1 MMFIEAKIQLNKLK
15 FDGKHK
21 KVDLDELG
29 KLFDTKCL
37 NELNVPNPPKNDSDV
52 TLKEVKDIIKI
63 RSNLSEFKKKAYQVT
78 DKDPVYFI
86 KDYMDEHGLDYSE
99 EVMNNLMASS
109 KHIGRHFKNKF
120 NRPRP
125 RQIVDAL
132 GLDMK
137 HFETDT
143 TTSPSYPS
151 NHSLQSEIVGRYY
164 AKKHP
169 DHAEEIM
176 SNARIS
182 GQGRIDA
189 GVHYPSDDAVSM
201 KIAEEVMFK
210 YFKGDIEED
219 APMNATGSAVSTHQ
233 PVVRKKKDDKTILGL
248 LKRNAV

>member
-37 NELNVPNPPKNDSDV
+37 NELNVPNPPKNDSDI

-120 NRPRP
+120 NRPR
-125 RQIVDAL
+125 Q
-132 GLDMK
+132 
-137 HFETDT
+137 
-143 TTSPSYPS
+143 
-151 NHSLQSEIVGRYY
+151 LQ
-164 AKKHP
+164 
-169 DHAEEIM
+169 
-176 SNARIS
+176 
-182 GQGRIDA
+182 
-189 GVHYPSDDAVSM
+189 
-201 KIAEEVMFK
+201 
-210 YFKGDIEED
+210 
-219 APMNATGSAVSTHQ
+219 
-233 PVVRKKKDDKTILGL
+233 KKKSYSLT
-248 LKRNAV
+248 